1 MKISAFSHCFFL
13 RIPSPLSLTA
23 GSHFLTRRKCN
34 IECTQ
39 DPYQGRVSE
48 KTERQN
54 QLGTGRQEDNENRWQ
69 QTTVSIT
76 LYTQTRTDTNTE
88 EKDDNQ
94 VIMDDKYL

>member
-1 MKISAFSHCFFL
+1 MKNSAFFHCFFL

-39 DPYQGRVSE
+39 DLYQGRVSE

-69 QTTVSIT
+69 QTTVSIH
-76 LYTQTRTDTNTE
+76 LYTQMRTDTNTE

-94 VIMDDKYL
+94 VTMDDKYL